1 MKKIEWR
8 EDETFTEY
16 KMRKH
21 EGMQGMGQ
29 KTVKKREGWSDNQ
42 KRGLTNKNKG
52 RRKQNLVKKK
62 LQIADNRFQGA
73 DAHEENWK
81 SGVRFEVK
89 AGKQVEPLNK
99 LFKKAKL
106 QSDTNHQQI
115 GNMSKPFVYVAMP
128 DGTENGI
135 LCFELDNVENVCV
148 EILKGMGY
156 FSDY

>member
-52 RRKQNLVKKK
+52 RRKQNLARKK
-62 LQIADNRFQGA
+62 LKIPDTKFRSQMGNEESWQG
-73 DAHEENWK
+73 E
-81 SGVRFEVK
+81 VRVEVK
-89 AGKQVEPLNK
+89 AGKQVQTLWTK
-99 LFKKAKL
+99 YQKAKE
-106 QSDTNHQQI
+106 QSDANTRI
-115 GNMSKPFVYVAMP
+115 GDTRPFMFVAMP
-128 DGTENGI
+128 DGTSNG
-135 LCFELDNVENVCV
+135 LVVVELDKLDEVVFALLETL
-148 EILKGMGY
+148 EQ
-156 FSDY
+156 

>member
-52 RRKQNLVKKK
+52 RRKQNLARKK
-62 LQIADNRFQGA
+62 G
-73 DAHEENWK
+73 E
-81 SGVRFEVK
+81 VRVEVK
-89 AGKQVEPLNK
+89 AGKQVQTLWTK
-99 LFKKAKL
+99 YQKAKE
-106 QSDTNHQQI
+106 QSDANTRI
-115 GNMSKPFVYVAMP
+115 GDTRPFMFVAMP
-128 DGTENGI
+128 DGTSNG
-135 LCFELDNVENVCV
+135 LVVVELDKLDEVVFALLETW
-148 EILKGMGY
+148 EE
-156 FSDY
+156 

>member
-52 RRKQNLVKKK
+52 RRKQNLARKK
-62 LQIADNRFQGA
+62 LRIPDTKFRSQMGN
-73 DAHEENWK
+73 EESWL
-81 SGVRFEVK
+81 GEVRVEVK
-89 AGKQVEPLNK
+89 AGKQVQTLWTK
-99 LFKKAKL
+99 YQKAKE
-106 QSDTNHQQI
+106 QSDANTRI
-115 GNMSKPFVYVAMP
+115 GDTRPFMFVAMP
-128 DGTENGI
+128 DGTSNG
-135 LCFELDNVENVCV
+135 LVVVELDKLDEVVFALLETW
-148 EILKGMGY
+148 EE
-156 FSDY
+156 

>member
-52 RRKQNLVKKK
+52 RRKQNLARKK
-62 LQIADNRFQGA
+62 LRIPDTKFRSQMGN
-73 DAHEENWK
+73 EESWL
-81 SGVRFEVK
+81 GEVRVEVK
-89 AGKQVEPLNK
+89 AGKQVQTLWTK
-99 LFKKAKL
+99 YQKAKE
-106 QSDTNHQQI
+106 QSDGNTRI
-115 GNMSKPFVYVAMP
+115 GDTRPFMFVAMP
-128 DGTENGI
+128 DGTSNGLVI
-135 LCFELDNVENVCV
+135 VELDKLDEVVFAL
-148 EILKGMGY
+148 LKTWAE
-156 FSDY
+156 

>member
-52 RRKQNLVKKK
+52 RRKQNLARKK
-62 LQIADNRFQGA
+62 LRIPDTKFRSQMGN
-73 DAHEENWK
+73 EESWL
-81 SGVRFEVK
+81 GEVRVEVK
-89 AGKQVEPLNK
+89 AGKQVQTLWTK
-99 LFKKAKL
+99 YQKAKE
-106 QSDTNHQQI
+106 QSDANTRI
-115 GNMSKPFVYVAMP
+115 GDTRPFMFVAMP
-128 DGTENGI
+128 DGTSNG
-135 LCFELDNVENVCV
+135 LVVVELDKLDEVVFALLDTWEQ
-148 EILKGMGY
+148 
-156 FSDY
+156 

>member
-52 RRKQNLVKKK
+52 RRKQNLARKK
-62 LQIADNRFQGA
+62 LRIPDTKFRSQMGNEESWQG
-73 DAHEENWK
+73 E
-81 SGVRFEVK
+81 VRVEVK
-89 AGKQVEPLNK
+89 AGKQVQTLWTK
-99 LFKKAKL
+99 YQKAKE
-106 QSDTNHQQI
+106 QSDANTRI
-115 GNMSKPFVYVAMP
+115 GDTRPFMFVAMP
-128 DGTENGI
+128 DGTSNG
-135 LCFELDNVENVCV
+135 LVVVELDKLDEVVFALLEN
-148 EILKGMGY
+148 ILLTNRPKC
-156 FSDY
+156 

>member
-52 RRKQNLVKKK
+52 RRKQNLARKK
-62 LQIADNRFQGA
+62 LRIPDTKFRSQMGNEESWQG
-73 DAHEENWK
+73 E
-81 SGVRFEVK
+81 VRVEVK
-89 AGKQVEPLNK
+89 AGKQVQTLWTK
-99 LFKKAKL
+99 YQKAKE
-106 QSDTNHQQI
+106 QSDTNTRI
-115 GNMSKPFVYVAMP
+115 GDTRPFMFVAMP
-128 DGTENGI
+128 DGTSNG
-135 LCFELDNVENVCV
+135 LVVVELDKLDEVVFALLETW
-148 EILKGMGY
+148 EQ
-156 FSDY
+156 

>member
-52 RRKQNLVKKK
+52 RRKQNLARKK
-62 LQIADNRFQGA
+62 LRIPDTKFRSQMGN
-73 DAHEENWK
+73 EESWL
-81 SGVRFEVK
+81 GEVRVEVK
-89 AGKQVEPLNK
+89 AGKQVQTLWTK
-99 LFKKAKL
+99 YQKAKE
-106 QSDTNHQQI
+106 QSDANTRI
-115 GNMSKPFVYVAMP
+115 GDTRPFMFVAMP
-128 DGTENGI
+128 DGTSNG
-135 LCFELDNVENVCV
+135 LVVVELDNLDEVVFALLETW
-148 EILKGMGY
+148 EQ
-156 FSDY
+156 

>member
-52 RRKQNLVKKK
+52 RRKQNLARKK
-62 LQIADNRFQGA
+62 LRIPDTKFRSQMGNEESWQG
-73 DAHEENWK
+73 E
-81 SGVRFEVK
+81 VRVEVK
-89 AGKQVEPLNK
+89 AGKQVQTLWTK
-99 LFKKAKL
+99 YQKAKE
-106 QSDTNHQQI
+106 QSDANTRI
-115 GNMSKPFVYVAMP
+115 GDTRPFMFVAMP
-128 DGTENGI
+128 DGTSNG
-135 LCFELDNVENVCV
+135 LVVVELDKLNEVVFALLETW
-148 EILKGMGY
+148 EE
-156 FSDY
+156 

>member
-52 RRKQNLVKKK
+52 RRKQNLARKK
-62 LQIADNRFQGA
+62 LRIPDTKFRSQMGN
-73 DAHEENWK
+73 EESWL
-81 SGVRFEVK
+81 GEVRVEVK
-89 AGKQVEPLNK
+89 AGKQVQTLWTK
-99 LFKKAKL
+99 YQKAKE
-106 QSDTNHQQI
+106 QSDANTRI
-115 GNMSKPFVYVAMP
+115 GDTRPFMFVAMP
-128 DGTENGI
+128 DGTSNGLVVI
-135 LCFELDNVENVCV
+135 ELDKLDEVVFALLETW
-148 EILKGMGY
+148 E
-156 FSDY
+156 S

>member
-52 RRKQNLVKKK
+52 RRKQNLARKK
-62 LQIADNRFQGA
+62 LKIPDTKFRSQMGNEESWQG
-73 DAHEENWK
+73 E
-81 SGVRFEVK
+81 VRVEVK
-89 AGKQVEPLNK
+89 AGKQVQTLWTK
-99 LFKKAKL
+99 YQKAKE
-106 QSDTNHQQI
+106 QSDANTRI
-115 GNMSKPFVYVAMP
+115 GDTRPFMFVAMP
-128 DGTENGI
+128 DGTSNG
-135 LCFELDNVENVCV
+135 LVVVELDKLDEVVFALLETW
-148 EILKGMGY
+148 EE
-156 FSDY
+156 

>member
-52 RRKQNLVKKK
+52 RRKQNLARKK
-62 LQIADNRFQGA
+62 LRIPDTKFRSQMGN
-73 DAHEENWK
+73 EESWL
-81 SGVRFEVK
+81 GEVRVEVK
-89 AGKQVEPLNK
+89 AGKQVQTLWTK
-99 LFKKAKL
+99 YQKAKE
-106 QSDTNHQQI
+106 QSDANTRI
-115 GNMSKPFVYVAMP
+115 GDTRPFMFVAMP
-128 DGTENGI
+128 DGTSNGLVI
-135 LCFELDNVENVCV
+135 VELDKLDEVVFALLETW
-148 EILKGMGY
+148 E
-156 FSDY
+156 S